1 MQKIGLLGGF
11 LTEPIRQSVSIKC
24 RRLKTTQ
31 DPFDNV
37 SALPAVC
44 NSIYRPLRS
53 CGQGN
58 VFTRV
63 CHSVHRGGLARR
75 TPPGPDTTTPPGPDP
90 PPPGMET
97 TPPPGS
103 RLRHTV
109 YERPVRILLECI
121 LICDLVKSYPRKT
134 RRQILSVK
142 QQNKNNKACPHR
154 TNK

>member
-44 NSIYRPLRS
+44 NNIYRPQRS

-58 VFTRV
+58 LFTRV
-63 CHSVHRGGLARR
+63 CHSVHRGGGLARR
-75 TPPGPDTTTPPGPDP
+75 TPPGTRHHHP
-90 PPPGMET
+90 PPSQ
-97 TPPPGS
+97 GS

-142 QQNKNNKACPHR
+142 WQNKNNKDGPHR
-154 TNK
+154 INK